1 MPHTIHSSAGEYC
14 EACGQRI
21 VPPLA
26 YGEGPSLSKRIGIG
40 LSVALHLLAVLYY
53 FVRSPEPVR
62 RAPPSANEG
71 AMVYI
76 TPPGKS
82 KPKPKSQSKPVELAK
97 AKPVPRQPKAV
108 AAVTPARRKEEVF
121 VPPVVSPMAAPITQ
135 NEPPK
140 DMFAGLEAKRRA
152 RGQVAPDEAPQESEA
167 ERANRIAR
175 VNIAGAQGRNSGNDR
190 NDTGGIFSILDQTSY
205 GARIKFRGWNGNFNR
220 TWNKD
225 EPVELG
231 LEPDIETAIVK
242 KMMELIRKEKP
253 GDFIWESHRLGRQVP
268 LSARVEDTAELQ
280 AFLLKEFF
288 PNYRRRAR

>member
-1 MPHTIHSSAGEYC
+1 
-14 EACGQRI
+14 
-21 VPPLA
+21 V
-26 YGEGPSLSKRIGIG
+26 SKRIGIA

-53 FVRSPEPVR
+53 FMRSPEPAR
-62 RAPPSANEG
+62 RAPPPANEG

-82 KPKPKSQSKPVELAK
+82 KPKPKPQSKPVEVAK
-97 AKPVPRQPKAV
+97 VTPVPRQPKAV
-108 AAVTPARRKEEVF
+108 AVVTPARRKEEVF
-121 VPPVVSPMAAPITQ
+121 VPPVVSPMAAPMAA
-135 NEPPK
+135 PPAE
-140 DMFAGLEAKRRA
+140 DMAALIAARRRA
-152 RGQVAPDEAPQESEA
+152 RGQVEPDEAPQESEA

-175 VNIAGAQGRNSGNDR
+175 ANIAGAQGRSAGNDR
-190 NDTGGIFSILDQTSY
+190 NDTGGIFSILDKTSY
-205 GARIKFRGWNGNFNR
+205 GARIKFRGWNGNFKR
-220 TWNKD
+220 TWNKE

-268 LSARVEDTAELQ
+268 LSARIEDTAELQ

-288 PNYRRRAR
+288 PDYRRRGR